1 MNNNNYP
8 NPWIG
13 IVFPASAAL
22 VISGLIGSAIVIGLG
37 LLLGSAFVLQEYGLS
52 WTLHAIGEMLR

>member
-1 MNNNNYP
+1 MGAEP
-8 NPWIG
+8 GEARVEAVSTPT
-13 IVFPASAAL
+13 AL

>member
-1 MNNNNYP
+1 MEAVNTP
-8 NPWIG
+8 
-13 IVFPASAAL
+13 AAL

-37 LLLGSAFVLQEYGLS
+37 FLLGSAFVLQEYGLS